1 MWWESADEEMR
12 GKLRALLASGR
23 LEMTTG
29 GWIMTDEAVVDL
41 YSMVD
46 QLVEGHAFLRRVM
59 DIRPENSWSVDS
71 FGYAVNS

>member
-29 GWIMTDEAVVDL
+29 GWIMTDEAVVAAAADVGAAVGVSCCCMCDRML
-41 YSMVD
+41 SM
-46 QLVEGHAFLRRVM
+46 
-59 DIRPENSWSVDS
+59 SV
-71 FGYAVNS
+71 F